1 MEKHRTSVL
10 LDKDIMLK
18 LKALSRSTNKSATF
32 LIQEAVTEFLA
43 QKTSKKKIG
52 IIGIADSKDPYF
64 ARKDEEFLG
73 KSGFGE
79 D

>member
-1 MEKHRTSVL
+1 MEKDRTSVL
-10 LDKDIMLK
+10 LEKDIMLK

-32 LIQEAVTEFLA
+32 LIQEAVTEFVA
-43 QKTSKKKIG
+43 QKTSKQKIG
-52 IIGIADSKDPYF
+52 IIGIADSKDPHF
-64 ARKDEEFLG
+64 AQKDEEYLE